1 MTILP
6 TYAQAAYAMLIAILL
21 YACYPVYRTKPILAK
36 AWQVMLWA
44 WALVLGSTPLIA
56 GLSITDYLNSFF
68 GEPALLSLLIFGQWL
83 LPPDKRLTK
92 KARLWLLFG
101 SVLVVMSATALIG
114 VDFYHQAVP
123 IHALIALGILM
134 PAFWWDKKTLGLMW
148 LILLAWAGSIMTSN
162 HLLDYLAD
170 FWLFVYALVSFVG
183 QALLTIKATIKAK
196 LAKTTNANDNQR
208 Q

>member
-1 MTILP
+1 
-6 TYAQAAYAMLIAILL
+6 
-21 YACYPVYRTKPILAK
+21 
-36 AWQVMLWA
+36 MLWA

-83 LPPDKRLTK
+83 LPPDKRLAQ

-101 SVLVVMSATALIG
+101 AVLIVMSATALIG
-114 VDFYHQAVP
+114 VNFYHQAVP

-148 LILLAWAGSIMTSN
+148 LILLAWSGSIMTSN

-183 QALLTIKATIKAK
+183 QALLTIKAK
-196 LAKTTNANDNQR
+196 LAKTTNANDNQH